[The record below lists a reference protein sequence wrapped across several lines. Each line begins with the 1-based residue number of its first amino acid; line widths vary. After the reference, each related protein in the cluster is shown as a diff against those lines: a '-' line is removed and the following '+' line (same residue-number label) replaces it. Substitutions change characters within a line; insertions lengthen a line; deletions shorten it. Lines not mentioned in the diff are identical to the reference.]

1 MPELN
6 QLRQLVIIA
15 ESGTISKAAEIIHIS
30 QPALT
35 RSIQK
40 LESEWNVTLSLQGF
54 FARSFVP
61 NSFFLRYLRRIHWQ
75 TGQTAF
81 IWMIWPEKRCF

>member
-61 NSFFLRYLRRIHWQ
+61 NSFFYDTSGAS
-75 TGQTAF
+75 TGKQD
-81 IWMIWPEKRCF
+81 KRHLSG